1 MLGGVNEMRSFK
13 ILLLLP
19 LLLFFT
25 SCFQKKAYTQPL
37 IEGIFASEESF
48 KLEEKEYTGAK
59 LIVTEI
65 TLKEFNQANKLNVLQ
80 DFSLAVDERKYYSF
94 QFYFLDNENEIPID
108 MKFEKK
114 CNPHATGPDLYYI
127 SLVVPNKDE
136 KLHYTASL
144 RVGLQTPEVLGCYN
158 LHINYEYEYTS
169 IHLNSLE
176 A

>member
-1 MLGGVNEMRSFK
+1 MRSFK

-37 IEGIFASEESF
+37 TEGIFISEESF
-48 KLEEKEYTGAK
+48 TLEEKEYKGSK
-59 LIVTEI
+59 LIVSEI

-80 DFSLAVDERKYYSF
+80 DFSLAVNERKYYSF

-108 MKFEKK
+108 IKFEKK

-127 SLVVPNKDE
+127 SLEVSNKE
-136 KLHYTASL
+136 ENLHYTASL
-144 RVGLQTPEVLGCYN
+144 RVESPTPNVPDCYY
-158 LHINYEYEYTS
+158 LRIDYEYDYIS
-169 IHLNSLE
+169 IHFKSLE